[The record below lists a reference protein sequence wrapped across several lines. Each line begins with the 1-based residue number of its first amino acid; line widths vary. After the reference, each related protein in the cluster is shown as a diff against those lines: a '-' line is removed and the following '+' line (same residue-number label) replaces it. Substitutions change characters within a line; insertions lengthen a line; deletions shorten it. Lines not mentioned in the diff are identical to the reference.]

1 MCQIHIDCI
10 AVGPVSANC
19 YVVENR
25 ASKEC
30 FVVDPGAEAERIIRL
45 IGDRKPRAV
54 LLTHG
59 HFDHIGAVDDIC
71 AHYRIPLIMHRA
83 DAPKLADARL
93 NVSALFGQP
102 MTLETRAEKEL
113 EGGEMLE
120 VAGIRMEVLH
130 TPGHSAGSVCYVLPE
145 AACVLTG
152 DTLFA
157 HGYGRT
163 DFEDGDFMQLR
174 MSLRELFH
182 LTPRMTTYPGHDLPG
197 VTGRDP
203 VEEG

>member
-1 MCQIHIDCI
+1 MSRIQIESM

-19 YVVENR
+19 YLVENT
-25 ASKEC
+25 ATQEC
-30 FVVDPGAEAERIIRL
+30 LVVDPGAEAQRIIRRV
-45 IGDRKPRAV
+45 GNRRPVAV

-59 HFDHIGAVDDIC
+59 HFDHIGAVDALC
-71 AHYRIPLIMHRA
+71 AHYRIPLLMHRE
-83 DAPKLADARL
+83 DAPKLADPRQ
-93 NVSALFGQP
+93 NVSAFFGEP
-102 MTLETRAEKEL
+102 MTISTPVQQLL
-113 EGGEMLE
+113 VGGESLE
-120 VAGIRMEVLH
+120 LAGIRIEVLH
-130 TPGHSAGSVCYVLPE
+130 TPGHSAGSVCYLLPDVP
-145 AACVLTG
+145 CVLTG

-182 LTPRMTTYPGHDLPG
+182 LTPKMMTYPGHDLPG

-203 VEEG
+203 VEEA